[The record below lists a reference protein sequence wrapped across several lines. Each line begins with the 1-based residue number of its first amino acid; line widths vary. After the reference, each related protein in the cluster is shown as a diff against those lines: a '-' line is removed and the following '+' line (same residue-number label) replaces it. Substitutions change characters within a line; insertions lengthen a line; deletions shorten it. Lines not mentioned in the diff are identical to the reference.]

1 MNRFFLFITPL
12 VALLFITGNIN
23 AQIIN
28 HGPNQRITSADD
40 FETLLGKL
48 DLFYFGTHSLNCKNV
63 NALFPELKSKGKPPF
78 DYDYVKDGKISYKL
92 KKQKLLKEYKH
103 VIAYIE
109 KIYSTPIEKLEKKHT
124 EKRYDH
130 WDMRDRIL

>member
-1 MNRFFLFITPL
+1 MRESDKSADTNRFFLFITPL

-48 DLFYFGTHSLNCKNV
+48 NLFYFGTHGLDCEKV
-63 NALFPELKSKGKPPF
+63 NALFPELKSKGKAPY
-78 DYDYVKDGKISYKL
+78 DYDYVRDGKISYKL
-92 KKQKLLKEYKH
+92 KKQKL
-103 VIAYIE
+103 
-109 KIYSTPIEKLEKKHT
+109 
-124 EKRYDH
+124 
-130 WDMRDRIL
+130 